1 MALLIKPGRDPAENW
16 MEAIGAELP
25 DLEMRIWPEA
35 GERAEVE
42 YLIANQL
49 PPGDFATFPN
59 LKFVASTSAGVDRL
73 LSDPDLPAEV
83 PIVRSINAQRTATMG
98 AWVTYQV
105 LRHHRHFDRY
115 PANQAKK
122 VWEHLPYPAP
132 EEVGVGVMGLGTLGS
147 FAAATLRGFMYDV
160 AGWSRSPKSI
170 EGVKCF
176 AGPEEFPEF
185 LARTDILVSI
195 LPGTPATDKLLNAEA
210 LARLPE
216 GAYVI
221 NSGRGNVIDE
231 DALIAAIDSGHL
243 SGAALDVYKTE
254 PLPKDHPFWGHSRIT
269 MTPHYAS
276 FGSAK
281 YGAAVVVENIRRA
294 RAGKPL
300 TDVVDKAE
308 GY

>member
-1 MALLIKPGRDPAENW
+1 MALLIKPGRDPAEKW
-16 MEAIGAELP
+16 VEAIGAELP
-25 DLEMRIWPEA
+25 DLEMRVWPEA
-35 GERAEVE
+35 GDRADVE
-42 YLIANQL
+42 YLIANAL

-59 LKFVASTSAGVDRL
+59 LRFVASTSAGVDRL
-73 LSDPDLPAEV
+73 LSDPDLPRDV

-98 AWVTYQV
+98 AWVCYHV
-105 LRHHRHFDRY
+105 LRHHRRFDEY

-122 VWEHLPYPAP
+122 AWEHLPYPPP
-132 EEVGVGVMGLGTLGS
+132 EAVGVGVMGLGTLGT
-147 FAAATLRGFMYDV
+147 FAARRLGEFMYDV

-170 EGVKCF
+170 EGVRSY
-176 AGPEEFPEF
+176 AGPEQFPEF
-185 LARTDILVSI
+185 LARTDILVSM
-195 LPGTPATDKLLNAEA
+195 LPGTPETCDLLDAEA
-210 LARLPE
+210 FARLPE

-231 DALIAAIDSGHL
+231 AALIAAIDSGHL

-254 PLPKDHPFWGHSRIT
+254 PLPEDHPFWSHPRIF

-294 RAGKPL
+294 RAGHPL
-300 TDVVDKAE
+300 TDVVDKAA